1 MMRWIVGSSL
11 KFRRLIVAAA
21 AGALILG
28 ITQLGNTRVDILPE
42 FSPTRVEVQ
51 TEALGL
57 SAEEMEELITVPL
70 EQDLLNGLAF
80 LDEIESAT
88 IPGLSSIV
96 LTFEPGTD
104 LLDARQVVQERLSE
118 GVGAAGTSVAK
129 PHRML
134 QPLSSTSRVSMV
146 RLSSDELSPIQM
158 SVLARWVISPRLLGV
173 EGVANI
179 SIWGYRDR
187 QLQVLVDP
195 NRLRENGVSLN
206 QIIQTTGNALEVTPL
221 KFLENAVPGTG
232 GFIDTVNQRLNV
244 FHEAAISTPDEL
256 EQVTIED
263 GQGGAVFRGD
273 QPLTLGQVTDVV
285 EGHQPLIGDAI
296 CPDGQCIMLVVEKFP
311 GANTL
316 EVTRGVEAAFDA
328 LRPGLG
334 DIEIDTSVYRPA
346 TYLESSFGN
355 LARYMLIGGVLLLL
369 LLGAFFFEWRS
380 ALISAVVIP
389 ISLITAGL
397 VLYFRGATVN
407 VMVVLGLVMAL
418 GAVIDDVV
426 VDLGN
431 LVRRLRQHRSEG
443 SGAPT
448 WKAILEATL
457 ETRSAIFFA
466 TLIVIAALLPA
477 FFLTGQSGAFLPSVA
492 VSYVLAVAAS
502 MVVALTLTPALGILL
517 LPDAKLE
524 RRESPAVRWLQHSYH
539 KVFSG
544 IRNRPRSGYVVFGA
558 IVVAGLVALPFLDT
572 SLRPSL
578 KEREVLVHLEAA
590 PGTSLP
596 RMNEITAR
604 AIDQLGSVD
613 GVEDVGAHVGRAV
626 LSDQIVDVNSGEI
639 WVKLDPAA
647 DYDTAVGQ
655 ISNVVGRYRGVTS
668 NVLTYSQE
676 RATDVLDAPEKD
688 VAVRVYGD
696 SEDVLSEKANE
707 LRALLAGID
716 GVQTP
721 KVELQS
727 VQPTIEVEVD
737 LARAQ
742 ASGIKPGD
750 VRRASAVLLS
760 GITAGNLFEEQKVFD
775 VTVWGTPEIRQ
786 DIDDVRNLL
795 IEAPGGEYVRVGDV
809 ADVRIAEN
817 PTVIRHE
824 SVSKYLDVTAS
835 VAGRSVASVASDIE
849 QALGRV
855 SFPLDY
861 HAEVL
866 ADSSERG
873 AARTRL
879 LTVAVA
885 AALGIFLLL
894 QAAFGSWRLA
904 TLVFLALPMALAGGF
919 VAAAVSGGTIS
930 LGSLAGLTAVLGIAA
945 RGAVV
950 LIRHYQTLHRREG
963 QPFGAQLVLR
973 GTRDRVAPVVMTA
986 LATIVALLP
995 LVFAGDAVGLEIVR
1009 PMAIV
1014 MFGGLITSTL
1024 LTLFVLP
1031 SLYLRH
1037 GFTEPDTST
1046 EDLFVTIPEVE
1057 VEASQR
1063 VVEGTT
1069 LGEVR

>member
-21 AGALILG
+21 AGVLILG
-28 ITQLGNTRVDILPE
+28 ITQLGNTHVDILPE
-42 FSPTRVEVQ
+42 FAPTRVEVQ

-70 EQDLLNGLAF
+70 EQDLLNGIAF

-134 QPLSSTSRVSMV
+134 QPLSSTSRVAMV
-146 RLSSDELSPIQM
+146 RLSSEELSPIEM

-195 NRLRENGVSLN
+195 DRLRQNGVSLQ
-206 QIIQTTGNALEVTPL
+206 QIIGTTGNALEVTPL

-244 FHEAAISTPDEL
+244 FHEQAISTPDEL
-256 EQVTIED
+256 KQVTIED
-263 GQGGAVFRGD
+263 RNGGAVFKDGR
-273 QPLTLGQVTDVV
+273 PITLGEVTDVV

-296 CPDGQCIMLVVEKFP
+296 CPDDQCIMLVVEKFP

-316 EVTRGVEAAFDA
+316 EVTQGVDAAFDA
-328 LRPGLG
+328 LRPGLTG
-334 DIEIDTSVYRPA
+334 IEIDTSVYRPA
-346 TYLESSFGN
+346 TYLESSFEN
-355 LARYMLIGGVLLLL
+355 LGKYMLIGGILLLL

-407 VMVVLGLVMAL
+407 MMVVAGLVMAL

-426 VDLGN
+426 IDVGN
-431 LVRRLRQHRSEG
+431 LARRLRRHRAEG
-443 SGAPT
+443 SGAPM
-448 WKAILEATL
+448 WKTVMDAAL

-477 FFLTGQSGAFLPSVA
+477 FFMTGQPGAFLPSVA
-492 VSYVLAVAAS
+492 LSYVLAVAAS

-517 LPDAKLE
+517 LADAPE
-524 RRESPAVRWLQHSYH
+524 RRESPAVRWLQHNYH
-539 KVFSG
+539 RVFSG
-544 IRNRPRSGYVVFGA
+544 IRNQPRLGYAVFGA
-558 IVVAGLVALPFLDT
+558 IVLAGLVAIPFLDM

-578 KEREVLVHLEAA
+578 QERDVLVHLEAE

-604 AIDQLGSVD
+604 AVDELASVD
-613 GVEDVGAHVGRAV
+613 GVRDVGAHVGRAV

-639 WVKLDPAA
+639 WVKVDPAA
-647 DYDTAVGQ
+647 DYDTTVSGIENLVG
-655 ISNVVGRYRGVTS
+655 SYRGVRA
-668 NVLTYSQE
+668 NVLTYSKE
-676 RATDVLDAPEKD
+676 RAADVLDETEKD
-688 VAVRVYGD
+688 VTVRIYGD
-696 SEDVLSEKANE
+696 TEDVLAQKAE
-707 LRALLAGID
+707 EIRPLLARID
-716 GVQTP
+716 GVQSP
-721 KVELQS
+721 KIEVQA

-742 ASGIKPGD
+742 AAGIKPGD

-760 GITAGNLFEEQKVFD
+760 GIIAGNLFEEQKVFD
-775 VTVWGTPEIRQ
+775 VTVWGTPDIRQ
-786 DIDDVRNLL
+786 DVDDVRNLL
-795 IEAPGGEYVRVGDV
+795 IEAPGGEYVRLGDV
-809 ADVRIAEN
+809 ADVRIADK
-817 PTVIRHE
+817 PTVLRHE
-824 SVSKYLDVTAS
+824 SVSKYLDVTAN
-835 VAGRSVASVASDIE
+835 VAGRSIGSVTEDIE
-849 QALGRV
+849 AALGRV

-866 ADSSERG
+866 SAAAERN
-873 AARTRL
+873 AARTRGV
-879 LTVAVA
+879 TVAL
-885 AALGIFLLL
+885 AALIGIFLLL
-894 QAAFGSWRLA
+894 QAAFGSWRVA
-904 TLVFLALPMALAGGF
+904 ALVFLALPMAISGGL
-919 VAAAVSGGTIS
+919 VAAAVTGGTIS
-930 LGSLAGLTAVLGIAA
+930 LGSLAGLVAVLGIAA

-950 LIRHYQTLHRREG
+950 LIRHYQNLHRREG

-973 GTRDRVAPVVMTA
+973 GTRERVAPIVMTA
-986 LATIVALLP
+986 MAAIVSLLP
-995 LVFAGDAVGLEIVR
+995 LVFAANAVGTEIVR

-1014 MFGGLITSTL
+1014 IIGGVFTSTL
-1024 LTLFVLP
+1024 LNLLVLP

-1046 EDLFVTIPEVE
+1046 EDLFVAIPEAD
-1057 VEASQR
+1057 VEAPPR